1 MKVIEKLTSG
11 NFPFSW
17 VDVDYYP
24 NSNGEKVEIY
34 LRNGNGVSELILM
47 FYTLFSKVKADIMI
61 YNSSWWDYCLDTWDH
76 NKDEY
81 DYSAFNK
88 SEETIRYLGLLEE
101 SSIDIGYSGSCR
113 CLNWDRF
120 LSVSL
125 RCLLNHIAPFSPLF
139 YSEDNNFFFYFH
151 HTGSIGFYYKN
162 QYNIVQDILQ
172 KANLEYDIK

>member
-61 YNSSWWDYCLDTWDH
+61 YNSSWWDYCLDTW
-76 NKDEY
+76 E
-81 DYSAFNK
+81 AL
-88 SEETIRYLGLLEE
+88 LGRLCNCVGRSKFYQQFHPICRIDQKHTLEAI
-101 SSIDIGYSGSCR
+101 SD
-113 CLNWDRF
+113 
-120 LSVSL
+120 
-125 RCLLNHIAPFSPLF
+125 
-139 YSEDNNFFFYFH
+139 FH
-151 HTGSIGFYYKN
+151 W
-162 QYNIVQDILQ
+162 
-172 KANLEYDIK
+172 